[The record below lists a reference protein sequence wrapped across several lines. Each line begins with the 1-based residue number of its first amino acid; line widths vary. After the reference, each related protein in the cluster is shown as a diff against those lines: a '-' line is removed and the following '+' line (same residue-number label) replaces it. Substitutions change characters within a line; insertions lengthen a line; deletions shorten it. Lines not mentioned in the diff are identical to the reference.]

1 MTSQILM
8 FTFLKSKVVSMRQ
21 LAPAVMLQVLL
32 ALPAA
37 AQFEGTISMK
47 VSASGSDMMMTMSI
61 KGDQQSNVMT
71 LPPSAGP
78 MAGMEARTIIDP
90 TTNTATTML
99 PLPPG
104 MAQIPILANAKGIK
118 TVLDLSKNTGDA
130 WGSHAQI
137 KKLGTSQRIAGLACD
152 DYEIIPAKGKPLQAC
167 VAESLGRFVFPQTGG
182 GMGGRANGGPAPAW
196 ATAFGGKPGFP
207 LRVTESDGNVVLEVL
222 SVTRAPVSPGLFEIP
237 DGYVDMAT
245 LFRRG
250 GI

>member
-1 MTSQILM
+1 MTSQILL

-21 LAPAVMLQVLL
+21 LAPAVILQVLL

-61 KGDQQSNVMT
+61 KGDQQSNVII

-78 MAGMEARTIIDP
+78 MAGIEARTIIDP